1 MYTLRT
7 QFVFEQNTILS
18 APRKFALIEREA
30 VREREDSGR
39 ATLNEGAVKLM
50 VDSNVWEAAERG
62 RHGALV
68 VQ

>member
-1 MYTLRT
+1 MCTLRT
-7 QFVFEQNTILS
+7 QFVFEKNTILS
-18 APRKFALIEREA
+18 APRKFAVIEREA

-39 ATLNEGAVKLM
+39 ATLNEGAVKLV

-62 RHGALV
+62 RHGTLV

>member
-1 MYTLRT
+1 MYSAY
-7 QFVFEQNTILS
+7 TIRIREKHNS
-18 APRKFALIEREA
+18 FGATKVAVIEREA
-30 VREREDSGR
+30 AREREDSGR

-62 RHGALV
+62 RHGTLV

>member
-1 MYTLRT
+1 M
-7 QFVFEQNTILS
+7 
-18 APRKFALIEREA
+18 IEREA

-39 ATLNEGAVKLM
+39 ATFNEGAVKLM